1 VPHTNDDFAIYFAMM
16 KAGYKRRPKET
27 PVDYARRVAVER
39 LSLQRR
45 YCDAFDQWK
54 NCRRPQCRRRQSC
67 RGDAAACLKR
77 AIAGVPYDIQR
88 RARERIVAAMPSNI
102 GAPEREARLSMPH
115 GPRASGGGGPPE
127 GWWRGRGTHRE

>member
-1 VPHTNDDFAIYFAMM
+1 MPHANDNFAIYLAMA

-27 PVDYARRVAVER
+27 PVAHARRVAIER

-54 NCRRPQCRRRQSC
+54 NCKHPPCRRQQSC

-77 AIAGVPYDIQR
+77 ATARVPHDIQR
-88 RARERIVAAMPSNI
+88 HARERIVAATPHNI
-102 GAPEREARLSMPH
+102 GAPEREARLSMPRDLFEE
-115 GPRASGGGGPPE
+115 GLLAPR
-127 GWWRGRGTHRE
+127 R